1 LDKVELRKTAAA
13 VPISTCHSDGQM
25 LPFSRQLNIT
35 SEDISDVKDLK
46 ITARNLQGKQVNIN
60 SVLSN
65 PPIIVEK

>member
-1 LDKVELRKTAAA
+1 
-13 VPISTCHSDGQM
+13 M